1 MRTALTRHWLV
12 LALVVGAALI
22 VGVGFFHNAVRRHA
36 LDGGPAAVVRP
47 VAQRSVFAAKSLPM
61 GAPVAESAVNDS
73 AAITDTEVV
82 AANSSGPAPLPRLVP
97 PAPRG
102 GRGPSQLIRTGNV
115 SLEVSDV
122 TRALRDATLITDEEL
137 GDVIGLSDETPSTP
151 DQPHT
156 ATMSIRVP
164 QYRFEQTLD
173 ALGRLGKVAS
183 KSVSAQDVSDQL
195 VDAQARLRNLR
206 RTEMDMLGI
215 MDRSGNIDQ
224 VLNVTQ
230 QISSVREQI
239 ERLDAQIQGM
249 QYQVAYSTVN
259 ISFMSPVV
267 VTTPT
272 GWAVL
277 GAAWKNATDA
287 ARDFGISLVSFSLWL
302 VAFAPYALAA
312 ALLLWLAVGRV
323 RALAAVRPK
332 ASS

>member
-1 MRTALTRHWLV
+1 
-12 LALVVGAALI
+12 
-22 VGVGFFHNAVRRHA
+22 VGVGLSHSFARRHA
-36 LDGGPAAVVRP
+36 LDGSPAAVVGP
-47 VAQRSVFAAKSLPM
+47 VAQRAIFAAKSLQV
-61 GAPVAESAVNDS
+61 GAPLAESAINDS
-73 AAITDTEVV
+73 AAITSTEV
-82 AANSSGPAPLPRLVP
+82 AAQSNGPAPLPRLIP

-102 GRGPSQLIRTGNV
+102 GRGPSQLIRTANV

-122 TRALRDATLITDEEL
+122 TKALRDATLITDEEL
-137 GDVIGLSDETPSTP
+137 GDVIGLSDETPSSP
-151 DQPHT
+151 DQSHT

-259 ISFMSPVV
+259 ISFTSPVV

-287 ARDFGISLVSFSLWL
+287 ARDFGISLVSFALWL

-312 ALLLWLAVGRV
+312 AFLLWLAVGRV
-323 RALAAVRPK
+323 RALAALRPK